1 MGTQKDEMVAEKEK
15 TKPGREK
22 SKTKSFLQNNC
33 WIKKPENIFVSCAW
47 IGSSNL
53 ELAWY
58 QINLKVKLQIQI
70 LNERSGYRL
79 QAVTPKWL
87 KLLIALGFLR

>member
-1 MGTQKDEMVAEKEK
+1 MGTQKDKMVAEKDK

-22 SKTKSFLQNNC
+22 PKSFLQDNR
-33 WIKKPENIFVSCAW
+33 WIKKPENIFVLCAW
-47 IGSSNL
+47 IGKSNL